1 MINAWQ
7 YNKLETARPRTPGRA
22 RLPPSPPGSRAR
34 CLARRLS
41 RWTKISGMSQSRISG
56 PFPIHPSRHSSRT
69 KFFLFATALALVANS
84 FAANASETTS
94 VSDPEIQN
102 FLQNLCSDCH
112 ADGASEGGLDLDTLP
127 GTIGGAADL
136 AVWVRIHDRVQ
147 SGEMP
152 PPDSSSLD
160 ESQRTDFT
168 TALAAP
174 LTQHHASV
182 KGTVLRRLNRREYEN
197 TLNDLFGTA
206 VELETLLPA
215 DGRSHEFDNVGES
228 LGISMVHLERYLDA
242 ADLVLESA
250 IAKTADPPKTH
261 LIETHYAETREAK
274 THLGKVWKQLDD
286 GSVVFYQAFGYPDGM
301 LRTSSIPESGRYR
314 ISITGYAHQT
324 DQKIP
329 FYVGAKSFARGSEQ
343 PTLGYFDMPPLGPD
357 GEMTTIELAAHL
369 EYRYMLNIIPYG
381 LVVRDYNIR
390 NDGVDGY
397 TGPGLAIAKVR
408 VEGPLNDDFPS
419 RGHRLIFDDWQRD
432 EVMPNPPSKR
442 EKSWYKPEFELTSN
456 NPDESLRSSLQR
468 VATAAMRRPVNE
480 AELTPYIELFRSEQD
495 RGASTEEALRTAVAA
510 ILCSPDFLYFREPA
524 GRLDDHAIATRLS
537 YFLHRTTP
545 DVALLKAADK
555 NELTRSTESLLS
567 HAKRLV
573 ADPRLDRFVIDF
585 TDAWL
590 NLRDIDQTSPDQKLF
605 PEYDRYLRDSMVEE
619 TRQFFATL
627 LRENLPVTNLVKSDF
642 AMLNLRLADHYGIE
656 GVDHADIRRVPLP
669 KDSVR
674 GGLLG
679 QASVLKVT
687 ANGTNTSPVVR
698 GVWVTERLLGVH
710 PAPPPPGISGVEPDI
725 RGAAT
730 LRQLLDQH
738 RNEDSCRACHALI
751 DPPGFALE
759 SFNPIGGWRD
769 RYRSLG
775 EGERIDLRVNNR
787 RVQYRLGLP
796 VDSSGALPSGESFD
810 GFEAFRECLLKAP
823 DQLAKSL
830 ITKWL
835 TFATGREMG
844 FSDREEI
851 ESLTRQSA
859 QRGHRL
865 RTMLA
870 LVIASDIFRTK

>member
-1 MINAWQ
+1 M
-7 YNKLETARPRTPGRA
+7 
-22 RLPPSPPGSRAR
+22 SP
-34 CLARRLS
+34 
-41 RWTKISGMSQSRISG
+41 SRILRLLPTDPSR
-56 PFPIHPSRHSSRT
+56 HPSRPQ
-69 KFFLFATALALVANS
+69 FFLLAAALALGTHS
-84 FAANASETTS
+84 FAVNASETTS
-94 VSDPEIQN
+94 VSNAEIQT
-102 FLQNLCSDCH
+102 FLKNHCSDCH
-112 ADGASEGGLDLDTLP
+112 ADGASEGGLNLDTLP
-127 GTIGGAADL
+127 RTIGGAADL

-147 SGEMP
+147 TEEMP
-152 PPDSSSLD
+152 PPDSSTLD
-160 ESQRTDFT
+160 EARRAGFIA
-168 TALAAP
+168 ALATP
-174 LTQHHASV
+174 LNQHHASE

-250 IAKTADPPKTH
+250 IAKTADPPPVH
-261 LIETHYAETREAK
+261 VIDTHYAETREAK

-286 GSVVFYQAFGYPDGM
+286 GSVVFYQNFGYPDGM

-314 ISITGYAHQT
+314 ILITGYAYQT

-357 GEMTTIELAAHL
+357 SEMTTIELTAHL

-397 TGPGLAIAKVR
+397 TGPGLAIANVQL
-408 VEGPLNDDFPS
+408 EGPLKDEFPS
-419 RGHRLIFDDWQRD
+419 RGHRLIFDDWQRE

-442 EKSWYKPEFELTSN
+442 EKSWYKPEFELTSS
-456 NPDESLRSSLQR
+456 NPDESLRNSLQR
-468 VATAAMRRPVNE
+468 VASAAMRRPVN
-480 AELTPYIELFRSEQD
+480 ASELAPYIELFRSEQE
-495 RGASTEEALRTAVAA
+495 RGASTEDALRTAVAA
-510 ILCSPDFLYFREPA
+510 ILCSPDFLYLREPA
-524 GRLDDHAIATRLS
+524 GKLDDHAIATRLS

-545 DVALLKAADK
+545 DKALLRAASQ

-573 ADPRLDRFVIDF
+573 AEPRFDRFVVDF

-627 LRENLPVTNLVKSDF
+627 IRENLPVTNLVKSDF
-642 AMLNLRLADHYGIE
+642 AMLNLRLANHYGIE
-656 GVDHADIRRVPLP
+656 GVDHADTRRVRLP
-669 KDSVR
+669 NDSVR

-738 RNEDSCRACHALI
+738 RSEESCHACHALI

-796 VDSSGALPSGESFD
+796 VDSSGTLPSGVSFE
-810 GFEAFRECLLKAP
+810 GFDAFRDCLLKDP

-844 FSDREEI
+844 FSDRQEI

-859 QRGHRL
+859 QRGHGL

>member
-1 MINAWQ
+1 MTSFIAGSIVPTIAHSM
-7 YNKLETARPRTPGRA
+7 TAGA
-22 RLPPSPPGSRAR
+22 IVVS
-34 CLARRLS
+34 
-41 RWTKISGMSQSRISG
+41 
-56 PFPIHPSRHSSRT
+56 
-69 KFFLFATALALVANS
+69 ALAGSTMKSN
-84 FAANASETTS
+84 AAEPTS
-94 VSDPEIQN
+94 VSSIEIQT
-102 FLQNLCSDCH
+102 FLQNHCRDCH
-112 ADGASEGGLDLDTLP
+112 ADGASEGGLDLDTL
-127 GTIGGAADL
+127 GQTVTGAADL
-136 AVWVRIHDRVQ
+136 AAWVRIHDRVQ

-152 PPDSSSLD
+152 PPDSSTLD
-160 ESQRTDFT
+160 KSQRTDFT

-174 LTQHHASV
+174 LIQHHASE

-197 TLNDLFGTA
+197 TLNDLFGTQL
-206 VELETLLPA
+206 ELESLLPA
-215 DGRSHEFDNVGES
+215 DGRSHEFNNVGET

-242 ADLVLESA
+242 ADMVLDAA
-250 IAKTADPPKTH
+250 IAKTAEPPKTH
-261 LIETHYAETREAK
+261 VIETHYAETREAK

-286 GSVVFYQAFGYPDGM
+286 GSVVFYQDFGYPDGM

-324 DQKIP
+324 KQTIP
-329 FYVGAKSFARGSEQ
+329 MYVGAKSFARGSER
-343 PTLGYFDMPPLGPD
+343 PTLGYFDIPPLGPN
-357 GEMTTIELAAHL
+357 GEMTTIELTAHL

-381 LVVRDYNIR
+381 LVVHDYNIR
-390 NDGVDGY
+390 NQGVDGY

-408 VEGPLNDDFPS
+408 LEGPLHEEFPS
-419 RGHRLIFDDWQRD
+419 RGHRLIFDGWQRD
-432 EVMPNPPSKR
+432 EIMPHPPSKR
-442 EKSWYKPEFELTSN
+442 EKSWYKPEFELTSDN
-456 NPDESLRSSLQR
+456 LDESLQGTLQR
-468 VATAAMRRPVNE
+468 VASTVIRRPVTNE
-480 AELTPYIELFRSEQD
+480 ELQPSIALFHAQREQ
-495 RGASTEEALRTAVAA
+495 GASTESALRTAVAA
-510 ILCSPDFLYFREPA
+510 ILCSPDFLYLREPA
-524 GRLDDHAIATRLS
+524 GTLDDHALATRLS
-537 YFLHRTTP
+537 YFFHRTTP
-545 DVALLKAADK
+545 DAELLQAAEK
-555 NELTRSTESLLS
+555 HELTRSIDSLLR

-573 ADPRLDRFVIDF
+573 DAPRFERFVVDF

-605 PEYDRYLRDSMVEE
+605 PEYDTYLRDSMLEE

-627 LRENLPVTNLVKSDF
+627 IRENLPVTDLVKSDF
-642 AMLNLRLADHYGIE
+642 AMLNRRLASHYGID
-656 GVDHADIRRVPLP
+656 GVDHAEIRRVSIPE
-669 KDSVR
+669 DSVR
-674 GGLLG
+674 GGLIT

-738 RNEDSCRACHALI
+738 RNEDTCRSCHALI

-775 EGERIDLRVNNR
+775 EGERVDLRVNNR

-796 VDSSGALPSGESFD
+796 VDSSGTLPSGESFG
-810 GFEAFRECLLKAP
+810 GFEAFRECLLKDP
-823 DQLAKSL
+823 DQLARSL
-830 ITKWL
+830 FTKLL

-870 LVIASDIFRTK
+870 LVVASEIFRNK

>member
-1 MINAWQ
+1 M
-7 YNKLETARPRTPGRA
+7 
-22 RLPPSPPGSRAR
+22 SP
-34 CLARRLS
+34 
-41 RWTKISGMSQSRISG
+41 SRILRLLSTE
-56 PFPIHPSRHSSRT
+56 PSRYPSRPQ
-69 KFFLFATALALVANS
+69 FFLLAAALALGTHS
-84 FAANASETTS
+84 FAVNASEPTS
-94 VSDPEIQN
+94 ISNPEIQT
-102 FLQNLCSDCH
+102 FLQNHCRDCH
-112 ADGASEGGLDLDTLP
+112 ADGASEGGLNLDTLP
-127 GTIGGAADL
+127 RTIGGAADL

-147 SGEMP
+147 TREMP
-152 PPDSSSLD
+152 PPDSSTLD
-160 ESQRTDFT
+160 ETRRTDFIA
-168 TALAAP
+168 ALATP
-174 LTQHHASV
+174 LNQHHASE

-250 IAKTADPPKTH
+250 IAKTADPPPVH
-261 LIETHYAETREAK
+261 VIDTHYAETREAK

-286 GSVVFYQAFGYPDGM
+286 GSVVVYQNFGYPDGM

-314 ISITGYAHQT
+314 ILITGYAYQT

-329 FYVGAKSFARGSEQ
+329 FYVGAKSFTRGSEQ
-343 PTLGYFDMPPLGPD
+343 PTLGYFDMPPLSPD
-357 GEMTTIELAAHL
+357 GEMTTIELTAHL

-397 TGPGLAIAKVR
+397 TGPGLAIANVQL
-408 VEGPLNDDFPS
+408 EGPLKDEFPS
-419 RGHRLIFDDWQRD
+419 RGHRLIFDDWQRE

-442 EKSWYKPEFELTSN
+442 EKSWYKPEFELTSS
-456 NPDESLRSSLQR
+456 NPDESLRNSLQR
-468 VATAAMRRPVNE
+468 VASAAMRRPVN
-480 AELTPYIELFRSEQD
+480 ASELTPYIELFRSEQD
-495 RGASTEEALRTAVAA
+495 RGASTEDALRTAVAA
-510 ILCSPDFLYFREPA
+510 ILCSPDFLYFREPP
-524 GRLDDHAIATRLS
+524 GKLDDHAIATRLS
-537 YFLHRTTP
+537 YFLNRTTP
-545 DVALLKAADK
+545 DKALLRAAGQ

-573 ADPRLDRFVIDF
+573 AEPRFDRFVVDF

-627 LRENLPVTNLVKSDF
+627 IRENLPVTNLVKSDF
-642 AMLNLRLADHYGIE
+642 AMLNLRLANHYGIE
-656 GVDHADIRRVPLP
+656 GVDHADIRRVRLP
-669 KDSVR
+669 NDSVR

-738 RNEDSCRACHALI
+738 RSEESCHACHALI

-796 VDSSGALPSGESFD
+796 VDSSGTLPSGESFE
-810 GFEAFRECLLKAP
+810 GFDAFRDCLLKDP
-823 DQLAKSL
+823 DQLAMSL

-844 FSDREEI
+844 FSDRQEI

-859 QRGHRL
+859 QRGHGL

>member
-1 MINAWQ
+1 M
-7 YNKLETARPRTPGRA
+7 
-22 RLPPSPPGSRAR
+22 SP
-34 CLARRLS
+34 
-41 RWTKISGMSQSRISG
+41 SRILRLLPTDPSR
-56 PFPIHPSRHSSRT
+56 HPSRPQ
-69 KFFLFATALALVANS
+69 FFLLAAALALGTHS
-84 FAANASETTS
+84 FAVNAGEPTS
-94 VSDPEIQN
+94 VSNPEIQT
-102 FLQNLCSDCH
+102 FLQNHCSDCH
-112 ADGASEGGLDLDTLP
+112 ADGASEGGLNLDTLP
-127 GTIGGAADL
+127 RTIGGAADL

-147 SGEMP
+147 TGEMP
-152 PPDSSSLD
+152 PPDSSTLD
-160 ESQRTDFT
+160 ETRRTDFIA
-168 TALAAP
+168 ALATP
-174 LTQHHASV
+174 LNQHHASE

-215 DGRSHEFDNVGES
+215 DGRNHEFDNVGES

-250 IAKTADPPKTH
+250 IAKTADPPPVH
-261 LIETHYAETREAK
+261 LIDTHYAETREAK

-286 GSVVFYQAFGYPDGM
+286 GSVVFYQNFGYPDGM

-314 ISITGYAHQT
+314 ILITGYAYQT

-357 GEMTTIELAAHL
+357 GEMTTIELTAHL

-390 NDGVDGY
+390 NDGLDGY
-397 TGPGLAIAKVR
+397 TGPGLAIANVQL
-408 VEGPLNDDFPS
+408 EGPLKDEFPS
-419 RGHRLIFDDWQRD
+419 RGHRLIFDDWQR
-432 EVMPNPPSKR
+432 EEIMPNPPSKR
-442 EKSWYKPEFELTSN
+442 EKSWYKPEFELTSS
-456 NPDESLRSSLQR
+456 NPDESLRNSLQR
-468 VATAAMRRPVNE
+468 AASAAMRRPVN
-480 AELTPYIELFRSEQD
+480 ASELTPYIELFRSEQD
-495 RGASTEEALRTAVAA
+495 RGASTEDALRTAVAA

-524 GRLDDHAIATRLS
+524 GKLDDHAIATRLS

-545 DVALLKAADK
+545 DKALLRAAGQ

-573 ADPRLDRFVIDF
+573 AEPRFDRFVVDF

-619 TRQFFATL
+619 TRQFFASL
-627 LRENLPVTNLVKSDF
+627 IRENLPVTNLVKSDF
-642 AMLNLRLADHYGIE
+642 AMLNLRLANHYDIE
-656 GVDHADIRRVPLP
+656 GVDHADIRRVRLP
-669 KDSVR
+669 NDSVR

-738 RNEDSCRACHALI
+738 RSEESCHSCHALI

-796 VDSSGALPSGESFD
+796 VDSSGTLPSGVSFE
-810 GFEAFRECLLKAP
+810 GFDAFRDCLLNDP

-844 FSDREEI
+844 FSDRQEI

-859 QRGHRL
+859 QRGHGL

>member
-1 MINAWQ
+1 MSKPTTTRSATI
-7 YNKLETARPRTPGRA
+7 
-22 RLPPSPPGSRAR
+22 
-34 CLARRLS
+34 ARRF
-41 RWTKISGMSQSRISG
+41 RWTSPASLV
-56 PFPIHPSRHSSRT
+56 PPI
-69 KFFLFATALALVANS
+69 AVLAAVVVAVS
-84 FAANASETTS
+84 AGRSAKSDAAEPTPVSAS
-94 VSDPEIQN
+94 PILA
-102 FLQNLCSDCH
+102 FLQTHCRDCH
-112 ADGASEGGLDLDTLP
+112 ADGASEGGLDLDTL
-127 GTIGGAADL
+127 GQTITGAADL
-136 AVWVRIHDRVQ
+136 AAWVRIHDRVQ
-147 SGEMP
+147 AGEMP
-152 PPDSSSLD
+152 PPDATTLNASDRS
-160 ESQRTDFT
+160 DFT

-174 LTQHHASV
+174 LTQHHAAE

-215 DGRSHEFDNVGES
+215 DGRSHEFDNVGEA

-242 ADLVLESA
+242 ADLVLDTA
-250 IAKTADPPKTH
+250 IAKTAESPETH
-261 LIETHYAETREAK
+261 TIETHYAETREAE

-286 GSVVFYQAFGYPDGM
+286 GSVVFYQDFGYPDGM
-301 LRTSSIPESGRYR
+301 LRTTSIPESGRYR

-324 DQKIP
+324 DEKIP
-329 FYVGAKSFARGSEQ
+329 FYVGAKSFARGSER
-343 PTLGYFDMPPLGPD
+343 PTLGYFDMPPLGPN
-357 GEMTTIELAAHL
+357 GEMTTIELTADL

-381 LVVRDYNIR
+381 LVVRDYHIR
-390 NDGVDGY
+390 NEGVDGY

-408 VEGPLNDDFPS
+408 VEGPLHEEFPS
-419 RGHRLIFDDWQRD
+419 RGHRLIFDGWQRN
-432 EVMPNPPSKR
+432 EIMPTPPSKR
-442 EKSWYKPEFELTSN
+442 EKSWYKPEFELTSDN
-456 NPDESLRSSLQR
+456 VAESLRGTLQR
-468 VATAAMRRPVNE
+468 VGSTVMRRPVTDV
-480 AELTPYIELFRSEQD
+480 ELLPYINLFHAEQERD
-495 RGASTEEALRTAVAA
+495 ASTEEALRTAVAA
-510 ILCSPDFLYFREPA
+510 ILCSPDFLYLREPA
-524 GRLDDHAIATRLS
+524 GKLDDHALATRLS
-537 YFLHRTTP
+537 YFFHRTTP
-545 DVALLKAADK
+545 DADLLRAAEQH
-555 NELTRSTESLLS
+555 ELTQSTESLLQ
-567 HAKRLV
+567 HAKRLIG
-573 ADPRLDRFVIDF
+573 DPRFDRFVIDF

-605 PEYDRYLRDSMVEE
+605 PEYDRYLRDSMLEE

-627 LRENLPVTNLVKSDF
+627 IRENLPVTNLVKSDF

-669 KDSVR
+669 NDSVR

-738 RNEDSCRACHALI
+738 RNEESCRACHALI

-796 VDSSGALPSGESFD
+796 VDSSGTLPSGESFE
-810 GFEAFRECLLKAP
+810 GFEAFRECLLENP

-859 QRGHRL
+859 RRGHRL
-865 RTMLA
+865 RSMLA
-870 LVIASDIFRTK
+870 LVVASKIFRTK

>member
-1 MINAWQ
+1 MNMPQ
-7 YNKLETARPRTPGRA
+7 
-22 RLPPSPPGSRAR
+22 
-34 CLARRLS
+34 
-41 RWTKISGMSQSRISG
+41 
-56 PFPIHPSRHSSRT
+56 
-69 KFFLFATALALVANS
+69 ATSNSCHESHTRVAVALAIVLSSVSIPCVS
-84 FAANASETTS
+84 FASEPTS
-94 VSDPEIQN
+94 VAGPAIQS
-102 FLQNLCSDCH
+102 FLRIHCFDCH
-112 ADGASEGGLDLDTLP
+112 ADGASEGGLDFDVLGKSIT
-127 GTIGGAADL
+127 GTADL
-136 AVWVRIHDRVQ
+136 AAWVRIHDRVQ

-152 PPDSSSLD
+152 PPDSANLSAS
-160 ESQRTDFT
+160 ERSEFT
-168 TALAAP
+168 SAMAAP
-174 LTQHHASV
+174 LRRHHASE

-215 DGRSHEFDNVGES
+215 DGRSHEFDNVGEA

-242 ADLVLESA
+242 ADLVLEAA
-250 IAKTADPPKTH
+250 IAKTTEAPSTH
-261 LIETHYAETREAK
+261 VIETHYAETREAK

-301 LRTSSIPESGRYR
+301 LRTSSIPEPGRYR
-314 ISITGYAHQT
+314 IAITGYAYQT
-324 DQKIP
+324 DEKIP
-329 FYVGAKSFARGSEQ
+329 FFVGAKSFARGSEQ
-343 PTLGYFDMPPLGPD
+343 PTLGYFDMPPLGPS
-357 GEMTTIELAAHL
+357 GEMTTIELTAHL
-369 EYRYMLNIIPYG
+369 EHRYMLNIIPYG
-381 LVVRDYNIR
+381 LVVSDYNIR
-390 NDGVDGY
+390 KDGVDGY
-397 TGPGLAIAKVR
+397 NGPGLAISKVR
-408 VEGPLNDDFPS
+408 LEGPLHDEFPS
-419 RGHRLIFDDWQRD
+419 RGHRLIFDDWQR
-432 EVMPNPPSKR
+432 EEIIPNPPSQR
-442 EKSWYKPEFELTSN
+442 EKSWYKAKF
-456 NPDESLRSSLQR
+456 SLSSDKVDQALQSTLQR
-468 VATAAMRRPVNE
+468 VASTAMRREVA
-480 AELTPYIELFRSEQD
+480 AEELSPYINLFHTEQE
-495 RGASTEEALRTAVAA
+495 RGADNEEALRTAVAA

-524 GRLDDHAIATRLS
+524 GELDDHAIATRLS

-545 DVALLKAADK
+545 DEELLRAADH
-555 NELTRSTESLLS
+555 NELTKSTESLLG
-567 HAKRLV
+567 HAKRMV
-573 ADPRLDRFVIDF
+573 ADPRFERFVVDF

-605 PEYDRYLRDSMVEE
+605 PEYDKYLRDSMVEE
-619 TRQFFATL
+619 TRQFIATL
-627 LRENLPVTNLVKSDF
+627 IHENLPITNLVKSNF

-656 GVDHADIRRVPLP
+656 GVNHADVRRVELP

-796 VDSSGALPSGESFD
+796 VDSSGSLPSGESFA
-810 GFEAFRECLLKAP
+810 GFEAFRECLLKDP
-823 DQLAKSL
+823 DQLARSL

-865 RTMLA
+865 RVMLA